1 MGSSR
6 CLALFSALLALLMM
20 CAHGAPA
27 GARIQTQL
35 DYSAGESLA
44 LKLNSEAR
52 HLYREVS
59 PCLMRV
65 ALALKNYSRIF
76 GDAGLF
82 KEGCTKC
89 SKWKS
94 NAVTVVEVTRKLL
107 DELKP
112 LNPADWMIEGL
123 LRDSVDRLY
132 SFSIITARIFSFL
145 SHQHQQTGNSVND
158 NLL

>member
-1 MGSSR
+1 MKT
-6 CLALFSALLALLMM
+6 LDVLTAVTEPPLMIRPEDK
-20 CAHGAPA
+20 CDP
-27 GARIQTQL
+27 
-35 DYSAGESLA
+35 ESL
-44 LKLNSEAR
+44 LENHE
-52 HLYREVS
+52 

-107 DELKP
+107 DELKQKHEAPEP